1 MGHPRLRRERVQGN
15 GKVKQREANR
25 RPQLQTARQPG
36 VRPTPTRQPA
46 LLPEMAHRETHSD
59 VALSFFVVLRNVV
72 RGNRDVTTRPVFAKN
87 GKQEHV
93 PEEPAALGLMVLKN
107 CGQML
112 MEMGAVSVKGMMG
125 IGSHKAAAPATN
137 DSGVMAKEG
146 NLWGGRQAVRWGKE
160 DQ

>member
-1 MGHPRLRRERVQGN
+1 MEVVGKTTEVVGGAKHPYATNTCMAIVPERT
-15 GKVKQREANR
+15 ANISTKTMTG
-25 RPQLQTARQPG
+25 LGLMATK
-36 VRPTPTRQPA
+36 TRI
-46 LLPEMAHRETHSD
+46 
-59 VALSFFVVLRNVV
+59 RNVV